1 MSKRKRQDR
10 DNFNYYVTMIDYGRR
25 GREAILEPE
34 ITYRGVVERVA
45 SGEYK
50 DIVFIHHID
59 ETGIEDITEAVM
71 HDAGISEVA

>member
-1 MSKRKRQDR
+1 MSKRQDK
-10 DNFNYYVTMIDYGRR
+10 DCFNYYVTMIDYYGRR
-25 GREAILEPE
+25 GREAIVDPE

-50 DIVFIHHID
+50 NIVFIHHID
-59 ETGIEDITEAVM
+59 ETGVEDITEAVM